1 MPAESKACRDAL
13 NRVML
18 TYRIDVIHNA
28 SVEKVGQ
35 TTVNIQTSEKI
46 GVKNQIVLE
55 YTHCI
60 WATGAERHQLAE
72 DLNSQCGLEVTDR
85 GWIVV
90 NEYLE
95 SISHPGVFA
104 AGDCN
109 EIKLNGAKSPPK
121 AGVYAVRSGPVLIE
135 NITRKLSGKK
145 LTSFEPQSDFLKL
158 LMCGDGKALGFRFGI
173 PLFGK
178 WVWELKDHID
188 VTFMNLFD
196 VNLLPKLEIGG
207 ERGSETE
214 TGGKKSYDTKQ
225 YDAYEAGEKRPS
237 ASSAAAD
244 LLRTD
249 DDVDYLHNWNI
260 IKEMVQD
267 GDYRRDVLAEARM
280 KLA

>member
-1 MPAESKACRDAL
+1 
-13 NRVML
+13 
-18 TYRIDVIHNA
+18 
-28 SVEKVGQ
+28 
-35 TTVNIQTSEKI
+35 
-46 GVKNQIVLE
+46 
-55 YTHCI
+55 
-60 WATGAERHQLAE
+60 
-72 DLNSQCGLEVTDR
+72 VTNR

-90 NEYLE
+90 NENLE

-109 EIKLNGAKSPPK
+109 EIQRNGVKSPPK

-135 NITRKLSGKK
+135 NLTRKLSGEK
-145 LTSFEPQSDFLKL
+145 LVNYEPQSDFLKL

-188 VTFMNLFD
+188 VMFMRLFD
-196 VNLLPKLEIGG
+196 VNLLPKVDVDGKGG
-207 ERGSETE
+207 SGKGE
-214 TGGKKSYDTKQ
+214 KKSYDTKQ
-225 YDAYEAGEKRPS
+225 YDAYEAGRERPS

-249 DDVDYLHNWNI
+249 DDVDYLHNWSI
-260 IKEMVQD
+260 LKEMVQD
-267 GDYRRDVLAEARM
+267 DDYKRDVLAEARQ

>member
-1 MPAESKACRDAL
+1 MLHSCKYYPLTLL
-13 NRVML
+13 NDS
-18 TYRIDVIHNA
+18 RIF
-28 SVEKVGQ
+28 
-35 TTVNIQTSEKI
+35 
-46 GVKNQIVLE
+46 
-55 YTHCI
+55 
-60 WATGAERHQLAE
+60 TGAERHQLAE
-72 DLNSQCGLEVTDR
+72 DLNAECGLEVTNR

-109 EIKLNGAKSPPK
+109 EIQLNGVKSPPK

-135 NITRKLSGKK
+135 NLTRKLSGEK
-145 LTSFEPQSDFLKL
+145 LVKYEPQRDFLKL

-173 PLFGK
+173 PLYGK

-188 VTFMNLFD
+188 VTFMRLFD
-196 VNLLPKLEIGG
+196 VSLLPKLDVGDEGG
-207 ERGSETE
+207 SE

-225 YDAYEAGEKRPS
+225 YDAYEAGKERPP
-237 ASSAAAD
+237 ARCAAAD

-249 DDVDYLHNWNI
+249 DDVDYFHNWSI
-260 IKEMVQD
+260 LKEMVQD
-267 GDYRRDVLAEARM
+267 GDYRRDVLAEARQ